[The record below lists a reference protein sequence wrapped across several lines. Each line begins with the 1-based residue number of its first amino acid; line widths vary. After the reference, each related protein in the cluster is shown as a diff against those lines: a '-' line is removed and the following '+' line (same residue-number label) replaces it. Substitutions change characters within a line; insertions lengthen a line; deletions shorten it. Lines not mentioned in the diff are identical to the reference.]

1 MREIVRFRD
10 VTYANSGVDVYA
22 GVLRVSGVQISVDET
37 AFTAFEMLGCKTVG
51 NTAEREIRVE
61 QRRVHEDHAVPAAC
75 YAGGSAVEDG
85 GERVGTGAK
94 VGELHTQSLIAVGV
108 TQSKGV
114 VVRGEAGGIVEV
126 KGAGGGVAATV
137 GGEEGENIG
146 RAEDDIVE
154 EEDFVVCPVL
164 GFLTEEWPQGEV
176 AELCQVRDP
185 ADFFALSPARR
196 EDPALSRI
204 AVFVVGSCCDFVGVR
219 DWIESDGVSDVVP
232 FEPAT
237 EICENVFGVVE
248 ATALVDG
255 DVDVVCT
262 EGFDELEEGFA
273 PSLLDDPGI
282 GPELGTNEYFLIPGR
297 GRECGR
303 ISVSMRDKVCGES
316 AVGF

>member
-108 TQSKGV
+108 TERKGV
-114 VVRGEAGGIVEV
+114 VVRGQAGGIVEV
-126 KGAGGGVAATV
+126 KGAGGGVAAAV
-137 GGEEGENIG
+137 GGEERKDVG
-146 RAEDDIVE
+146 RAKDNVIE
-154 EEDFVVCPVL
+154 EEDFVVGPVL
-164 GFLTEEWPQGEV
+164 GFLTEEWLQGEI
-176 AELCQVRDP
+176 AELRQVRYA
-185 ADFFALSPARR
+185 ADFFALCPSRR
-196 EDPALSRI
+196 KDPALSRI